1 MVDIVTRVN
10 NVVNGFVW
18 GPFGL
23 ALLFCTGL
31 WLSVRTG
38 FFQFRRMGYW
48 LKHTIGA
55 IFTNKDVTAHTSKED
70 MAISQF
76 QSMCTALAGT
86 IGTGN
91 IVGVAT
97 AIVSGGPGA
106 IFWMWVMAL
115 LGMMTSFAEN
125 VLGVYYRRKNEKGE
139 WNGGAMYYLTDGL
152 GAKPGCKAVGKVLA
166 VLFACFCILASF
178 GIGNMSQINSI
189 AGNMNAA
196 FHLPYLA
203 TGLALMAVTALIV
216 IGGLKRVAAV
226 TEKLVPLMALFYVVG
241 CIVILCANYDFL
253 LPALKA
259 IFVLAFK
266 PGAVTGGLVGGGIRL
281 ALQYGVARGLFS
293 NESGMGSAPL
303 VASAAQTRNPVR
315 QALVSATGTFWTT
328 VVVCLM
334 TGLVLIS
341 SMMKNPAVSVENMAN
356 GGQMTTAA
364 FAQIP
369 YIGPLILMIS
379 IVTFAYS
386 TILGWS
392 YYGERAAEYLLGK
405 KAILP
410 YKVLF
415 IAVVVCAPVLA
426 LDLVWT
432 IADVLNAFM
441 AIPNLIAVLLLSGV
455 IAAETKHYLKHLD
468 EKDESE
474 IPVVDR

>member
-203 TGLALMAVTALIV
+203 TGLALMVVTALIV

-226 TEKLVPLMALFYVVG
+226 TESW
-241 CIVILCANYDFL
+241 C
-253 LPALKA
+253 
-259 IFVLAFK
+259 
-266 PGAVTGGLVGGGIRL
+266 R
-281 ALQYGVARGLFS
+281 
-293 NESGMGSAPL
+293 
-303 VASAAQTRNPVR
+303 
-315 QALVSATGTFWTT
+315 
-328 VVVCLM
+328 
-334 TGLVLIS
+334 
-341 SMMKNPAVSVENMAN
+341 
-356 GGQMTTAA
+356 
-364 FAQIP
+364 
-369 YIGPLILMIS
+369 
-379 IVTFAYS
+379 
-386 TILGWS
+386 
-392 YYGERAAEYLLGK
+392 
-405 KAILP
+405 
-410 YKVLF
+410 
-415 IAVVVCAPVLA
+415 
-426 LDLVWT
+426 
-432 IADVLNAFM
+432 
-441 AIPNLIAVLLLSGV
+441 
-455 IAAETKHYLKHLD
+455 
-468 EKDESE
+468 
-474 IPVVDR
+474 

>member
-55 IFTNKDVTAHTSKED
+55 IFTNKDITAHTSKED

-203 TGLALMAVTALIV
+203 TGLALMVVTALIV

-259 IFVLAFK
+259 IVVLAFK

-293 NESGMGSAPL
+293 NESGMGRRRWLPARHRRAIRCGRRSFPRPAPSGRRL
-303 VASAAQTRNPVR
+303 S
-315 QALVSATGTFWTT
+315 
-328 VVVCLM
+328 
-334 TGLVLIS
+334 
-341 SMMKNPAVSVENMAN
+341 
-356 GGQMTTAA
+356 
-364 FAQIP
+364 
-369 YIGPLILMIS
+369 
-379 IVTFAYS
+379 
-386 TILGWS
+386 
-392 YYGERAAEYLLGK
+392 
-405 KAILP
+405 
-410 YKVLF
+410 
-415 IAVVVCAPVLA
+415 CA
-426 LDLVWT
+426 
-432 IADVLNAFM
+432 
-441 AIPNLIAVLLLSGV
+441 
-455 IAAETKHYLKHLD
+455 
-468 EKDESE
+468 
-474 IPVVDR
+474 